1 MKTSKKISRVLLSL
15 IIVLGVSVSSIGSL
29 VYANQINGKTKT
41 GSVSLIGGNRLKQS
55 NYIKNFSN
63 VYTTKTINKSEAVVT
78 YNVTTIDEFKAKVNY
93 AISNRVSE
101 VNINYTGSKS
111 VGDSINFMQDT
122 VLTAVKT
129 AGNDYEKNL
138 LKSYAYSITEFGDNE
153 FNVVYTFDYLETKEQ
168 ENQVKARVKEILGQI
183 VTPEMT
189 EGQRVKA
196 INSYICKKLSYDTAH
211 TNFSA
216 YEGLLGSGKTVCQGY
231 ALLAYRMLTDAGL
244 QARIITGAA
253 YNGNDSESH
262 AWNMVMVGS
271 GWYHLDTTWND
282 PLPDV
287 NGRVIETYSLCSD
300 AEMRL
305 DHSWDKTLFP
315 VASKKYNVYTD
326 TTVPKILAA
335 MQKSVTLNSSYVSVA
350 KGKVCVKGL
359 LAGDIINVYAV
370 NPALTKGAKAISKA
384 TVSKGYSYLFA
395 AFKTTASKLY
405 VTRTSVNKLE
415 SVAITIKSK

>member
-1 MKTSKKISRVLLSL
+1 MKTSKKISQILLSL
-15 IIVLGVSVSSIGSL
+15 IIVLAVSISSIGSL
-29 VYANQINGKTKT
+29 VYANQINGKTKI
-41 GSVSLIGGNRLKQS
+41 GSVSLIGSNRLKQS
-55 NYIKNFSN
+55 NYIQNFSKG
-63 VYTTKTINKSEAVVT
+63 YTTKTMNKSEAVVT

-111 VGDSINFMQDT
+111 VGNSINFMQDT

-138 LKSYAYSITEFGDNE
+138 LKSYAYSITDFGDNE
-153 FNVVYTFDYLETKEQ
+153 LNVVYTFEYLETKVQ
-168 ENQVKARVKEILGQI
+168 ENQVKAKVKEVLGQI
-183 VTPEMT
+183 ITSDMT

-196 INSYICKKLSYDTAH
+196 INSYICKKLSYDTTH

-216 YEGLLGSGKTVCQGY
+216 YAGILGSGETVCQGY

-262 AWNMVMVGS
+262 AWNMVMVGGS
-271 GWYHLDTTWND
+271 WYHLDTTWND

-305 DHSWDKTLFP
+305 DHSWDKALFP
-315 VASKKYNVYTD
+315 VASKKYSIYTD
-326 TTVPKILAA
+326 TAVPKILAA

-359 LAGDIINVYAV
+359 LAGDIVNVYAV

-405 VTRTSVNKLE
+405 VTRTSANKLE
-415 SVAITIKSK
+415 SVAIVIKSK